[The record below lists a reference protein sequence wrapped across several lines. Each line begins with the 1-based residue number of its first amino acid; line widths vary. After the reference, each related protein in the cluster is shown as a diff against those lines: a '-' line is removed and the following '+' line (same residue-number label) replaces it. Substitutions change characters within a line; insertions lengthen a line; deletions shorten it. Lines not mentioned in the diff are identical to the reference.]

1 MKSYARDEIG
11 KKSISKMKKKII
23 RATNTLD
30 IKIKLNQ
37 MIRDEIE
44 EKTKSKVNQIAIKRI
59 RTKFDTKD
67 K

>member
-1 MKSYARDEIG
+1 MKSSARDEIG

>member
-1 MKSYARDEIG
+1 
-11 KKSISKMKKKII
+11 
-23 RATNTLD
+23 
-30 IKIKLNQ
+30 

-67 K
+67 KWEDAIVLWQWQEREK